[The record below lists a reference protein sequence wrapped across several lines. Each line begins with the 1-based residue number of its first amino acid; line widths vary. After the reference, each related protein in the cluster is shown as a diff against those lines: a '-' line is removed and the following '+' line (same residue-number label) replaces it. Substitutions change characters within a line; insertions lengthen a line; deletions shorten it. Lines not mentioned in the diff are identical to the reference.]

1 MAVVTET
8 RTDTPPPT
16 SATGSAATPGDGQA
30 LATLAWLLA
39 QALVRAPLFP

>member
-8 RTDTPPPT
+8 RTDTLPPT
-16 SATGSAATPGDGQA
+16 SATGSTTTGEGQA

-39 QALVRAPLFP
+39 QVLVRAPLFP